1 MTLNNATQGHV
12 MVLFNYITLCGKDI
26 DFITDSFCVFY
37 IIDIIII
44 IIIIILYFNYV
55 YSCTTFTVNKNK

>member
-44 IIIIILYFNYV
+44 IIILYFNYV